1 MPHKPSRFPW
11 EEAFPRVLIHAQ
23 RSEVTTHPW
32 FAAARSGDVDA
43 AALLV
48 ADTCSGPVVDRL
60 AELAGG
66 ACPVLASVH
75 AQKRDGLNVL
85 PDVLAQGLQQL
96 LGWEVD
102 AGLVQA
108 NIVDHVGDFGFAHL
122 ARQPVFDGPV
132 EPGRAYVLVDDFIR
146 QGGTLANLRGHILR
160 QGGRVLGATVL
171 TGNARAAVLPPGPAI
186 LQELRDKHGVIEHWW
201 ESFFGYG
208 FDCFTAVEARFLVT
222 NSNPGYVRKHIEA
235 AWGA

>member
-1 MPHKPSRFPW
+1 MPRKPSRFPW
-11 EEAFPRVLIHAQ
+11 EESFPPVLVHAQ

-60 AELAGG
+60 AALAGG
-66 ACPVLASVH
+66 DRPLLASVH
-75 AQKRDGLNVL
+75 ARKCEGLNVL

-96 LGWEVD
+96 LGWEIDTAV
-102 AGLVQA
+102 VQA
-108 NIVDHVGDFGFAHL
+108 NIVDHAGDVGFAHL
-122 ARQPVFDGPV
+122 ARQAVFDGAV
-132 EPGRAYVLVDDFIR
+132 EPGRAYVLVDDFVR

-160 QGGRVLGATVL
+160 HGGRVLGATVL
-171 TGNARAAVLPPGPAI
+171 TGNARASVLPPEPAI
-186 LQELRDKHGVIEHWW
+186 LHELRDKHGAIEEWW
-201 ESFFGYG
+201 KQFFGYG

-222 NSNPGYVRKHIEA
+222 NSDPAYVRTHIEA

>member
-1 MPHKPSRFPW
+1 MQPIPVRYPW
-11 EEAFPRVLIHAQ
+11 EEGFPPVLIHAQ

-48 ADTCSGPVVDRL
+48 ADTCSGGVVDRL
-60 AELAGG
+60 ADLAAG
-66 ACPVLASVH
+66 ATPLLASVH
-75 AQKRDGLNVL
+75 AYKREGLNVL

-96 LGWEVD
+96 LGWEAD
-102 AGLVQA
+102 TGLVQA
-108 NIVDHVGDFGFAHL
+108 NIVDNAGDPGFARL
-122 ARQPVFDGPV
+122 ARQAVFDGAVRPDR
-132 EPGRAYVLVDDFIR
+132 PYMLVDDFIR

-171 TGNARAAVLPPGPAI
+171 TGNAAAAVLRPAPGI
-186 LQELRDKHGVIEHWW
+186 LRELRDKHGSIENWW
-201 ESFFGYG
+201 EEHFSYR
-208 FDCFTAVEARFLVT
+208 FDCFTDAEAGFLCAHPD
-222 NSNPGYVRKHIEA
+222 SGYVRARIEA